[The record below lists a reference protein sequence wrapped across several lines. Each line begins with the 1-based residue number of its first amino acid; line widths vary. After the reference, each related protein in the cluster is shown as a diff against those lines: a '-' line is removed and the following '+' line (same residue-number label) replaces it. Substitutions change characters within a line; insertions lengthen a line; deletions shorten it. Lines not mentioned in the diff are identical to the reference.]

1 MKLKIRTLFGIS
13 LFAAILLATS
23 FVSGQQKDQTTPQR
37 LSSYDLSR
45 ETVLQGTV
53 VSYTASSP
61 TPPMGAHVTIQT
73 ASGAVDVHLG
83 SAKFLEGNHFTLAA
97 GDSVQ
102 VVGEN
107 LAFADG
113 TVFAA
118 RVIQKG
124 SQSLVIRSNRG
135 IPLSRAGARALPA
148 AERAKLAKQGGVQ

>member
-1 MKLKIRTLFGIS
+1 MKLRIRTLFGIS
-13 LFAAILLATS
+13 VFAALLLAAS
-23 FVSGQQKDQTTPQR
+23 FTSGQQKDQTTQQR
-37 LSSYDLSR
+37 ISSYDLSR
-45 ETVLQGTV
+45 ETVLQGMV

-61 TPPMGAHVTIQT
+61 TPPMGAHVMIQT
-73 ASGAVDVHLG
+73 ASGTVDVHLG
-83 SAKFLEGNHFTLAA
+83 GAKFLEGNHFTFAA
-97 GDSVQ
+97 GDTVQ

-107 LAFADG
+107 VAFADS